1 MTGYFKLRRIVLE
14 QLKNGLP
21 KNLTYHDVDHVLDVL
36 GVCNQYIKRFKI
48 KGTDAYLLRIG
59 ALVHDLGFTKSTQN
73 HEEVGAEMAQNIME
87 SLKMDPAHIETVK
100 GLVMAT
106 KIPQNPKTDLQKI
119 ICDSD
124 LDYLGRKDYVE
135 ISGKLYQELKSTNV
149 LKTREDWVELQIR
162 FLNSHTFH
170 TEFARKNRE
179 PKKQFWLNYIL
190 KSENY

>member
-21 KNLTYHDVDHVLDVL
+21 QNLTYHDVDHVLDVL

-149 LKTREDWVELQIR
+149 IKTREDWVELQIR

-190 KSENY
+190 KNENY

>member
-14 QLKNGLP
+14 HLKNGLP
-21 KNLTYHDVDHVLDVL
+21 KNLTYHDVSHVLDVL
-36 GVCNQYIKRFKI
+36 NVCNQYIKRNKI

-73 HEEVGAEMAQNIME
+73 HEEVGAEMATKIME
-87 SLKMDPAHIETVK
+87 SLKMDSKHIEIVQ

-106 KIPQNPKTDLQKI
+106 KIPQNPKTELQKI

-135 ISGKLYQELKSTNV
+135 ISSRLYKELKSTNV
-149 LKTREDWVELQIR
+149 IKTREDWVELQIK
-162 FLNSHTFH
+162 FLKSHSFH
-170 TEFARKNRE
+170 TEFARKTRE
-179 PKKQFWLNYIL
+179 PKKQFWLQQIIKN
-190 KSENY
+190 ENY

>member
-149 LKTREDWVELQIR
+149 IKTREDWVELQIR

-190 KSENY
+190 KNENY

>member
-1 MTGYFKLRRIVLE
+1 MTGYFKLKRIVLE

-87 SLKMDPAHIETVK
+87 SLKMDPAHIETVR

-106 KIPQNPKTDLQKI
+106 KIPQNPETDLQKI

-135 ISGKLYQELKSTNV
+135 ISSKLNQELKSTGV
-149 LKTREDWVELQIR
+149 IKTREDWIELQIR
-162 FLNSHTFH
+162 FLKSHTFH
-170 TEFARKNRE
+170 TDFARKNRE
-179 PKKQFWLNYIL
+179 PKKQFWLSYIL
-190 KSENY
+190 KNENY

>member
-59 ALVHDLGFTKSTQN
+59 ALVHDLGFTKSTLN
-73 HEEVGAEMAQNIME
+73 HEEVGAEMAQKIME
-87 SLKMDPAHIETVK
+87 SLKMDPAHIETVR

-135 ISGKLYQELKSTNV
+135 ISSKLYQELKSTNV
-149 LKTREDWVELQIR
+149 IKTREDWVELQIK
-162 FLNSHTFH
+162 FLKSHTFH

-179 PKKQFWLNYIL
+179 PKKQFWLSYIL
-190 KSENY
+190 KNENY

>member
-21 KNLTYHDVDHVLDVL
+21 KNLTYHDVNHVLDVL

-48 KGTDAYLLRIG
+48 EGTDAYLLRIG

-149 LKTREDWVELQIR
+149 IKTREDWVELQIR

-190 KSENY
+190 KNENY